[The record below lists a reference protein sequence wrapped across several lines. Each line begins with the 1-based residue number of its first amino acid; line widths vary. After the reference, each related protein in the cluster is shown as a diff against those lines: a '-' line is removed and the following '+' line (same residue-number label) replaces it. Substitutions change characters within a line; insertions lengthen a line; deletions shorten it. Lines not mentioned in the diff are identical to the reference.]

1 MASPCGCVRSKTPPL
16 ERQVE
21 DVIDMVGM
29 IFAYVLEDSHLPAL
43 VKALLASLQ
52 IPVLKIAI
60 LEKFFFDT
68 GKVERGGP

>member
-1 MASPCGCVRSKTPPL
+1 
-16 ERQVE
+16 
-21 DVIDMVGM
+21 MVGM

-68 GKVERGGP
+68 GKVQRDGP